1 MERPELGRTVSS
13 GALGGRERQVANG
26 IRGED
31 AQSVCGG
38 GQSWGTQEAQ
48 VLPEAEGMGHQMLG
62 RIGLEM
68 QKAK

>member
-1 MERPELGRTVSS
+1 MERPELGLTVSS
-13 GALGGRERQVANG
+13 GALGGRERQVADG
-26 IRGED
+26 IQREG

-48 VLPEAEGMGHQMLG
+48 VLPEAEVMGHQTLG
-62 RIGLEM
+62 RVGLEM